1 MSGGGG
7 GTTTNTVSEFKPP
20 EITDGRLGPGTSW
33 SEYLQRAGE
42 ISSKYGTDPNLIYG
56 NAGQPL
62 VAQMSADQNA
72 AGNGIYGMASQ
83 GGQNEGYS
91 NAFLQS
97 LLTGQQQ
104 NVQPDNPY
112 MGSSPEFEKML
123 AASNDDITNAYGK
136 GAAAQL
142 DSAAARSGA
151 FGGSAYN
158 EMQQSN
164 QANLAKQIAQN
175 SNQQRNAQ
183 FDKSSGLAENQ
194 INRAWQGYENAAG
207 RGLQAVQGVQQ
218 QGNTD
223 LQRWLSVMGVG
234 DLQRQVQGEN
244 IAAAKD
250 LFGANVQQP
259 LQAADILGNALS
271 RASGQGG
278 SSTSQAFGSG
288 GSGVANAVGGL
299 AALYGL
305 FGK

>member
-33 SEYLQRAGE
+33 AEYLQRAGE

-72 AGNGIYGMASQ
+72 AGNGIYGLASA

-97 LLTGQQQ
+97 LLTGGQQ

-123 AASNDDITNAYGK
+123 AAQNDDITNNYKK
-136 GAAAQL
+136 GTAAQL

-158 EMQQSN
+158 EMQNSN
-164 QANLAKQIAQN
+164 SGMLAKQIAQN
-175 SNQQRNAQ
+175 SDQQRNAQ
-183 FDKSSGLAENQ
+183 FDKSSGLAENA
-194 INRAWQGYENAAG
+194 INRSWQGYENAAG
-207 RGLQAVQGVQQ
+207 RGLQAVQGIQQ

-250 LFGANVQQP
+250 LFGQNVQQP